1 MPGGDRTGPW
11 GAGPQT
17 GRSRGYCAG
26 YDAPG
31 YAAATPGRG
40 RRLGCDWRNRYY
52 ATGLPRWARPEFA
65 PPAPAP
71 ETELAG
77 LKAQAVEL
85 RAQLDAVAGRIEAI
99 AGRNAAEVAQ

>member
-1 MPGGDRTGPW
+1 M

-17 GRSRGYCAG
+17 GRSGGYCAG

-31 YAAATPGRG
+31 SAAPGRG
-40 RRLGCDWRNRYY
+40 PRIGFGGGGRGWRNRYY

-65 PPAPAP
+65 PPTPAS

-77 LKAQAVEL
+77 LKAQADEL
-85 RAQLDAVAGRIEAI
+85 RVQLDAVAERIEAI
-99 AGRNAAEVAQ
+99 AGRNAAEAAQ